1 MQPGDGGTDV
11 KGSGGSS
18 GAPTLL
24 PGPRPGKQGLTGLVA
39 FLGPNSGLGI
49 EEHLEE
55 RLAHVTLWPERV
67 ARITARRGTSREA
80 G

>member
-1 MQPGDGGTDV
+1 M
-11 KGSGGSS
+11 
-18 GAPTLL
+18 
-24 PGPRPGKQGLTGLVA
+24 A

-67 ARITARRGTSREA
+67 ARITARRGTAREA